1 MSQELETTLCAVR
14 KSYRLLYDYHQR
26 VQSTVD
32 QITSNLGLNFYRWE
46 SAVSKPRGGSDLH
59 NRWTWDAFP
68 QLEYSALF
76 ARNLDLIS
84 TPGDGDFLFE
94 IRVQTDNS
102 IFEQGYK
109 TEPDPHHIAA
119 EKAETQLVVC
129 IWVCNEMPKGDNESF
144 DTIWNYSDYPATEN
158 AFLPL
163 ETDYG
168 SFSVMKVTKRLST
181 LSNDEMIIEFSN
193 QIEAILDEVV

>member
-26 VQSTVD
+26 AQSTID

-46 SAVSKPRGGSDLH
+46 SAVSKPKGGSDLH
-59 NRWTWDAFP
+59 KRWTWDAFP
-68 QLEYSALF
+68 QLEYSSLF

-84 TPGDGDFLFE
+84 TPGHGDFLFE
-94 IRVQTDNS
+94 IRLRTDNS

-109 TEPDPHHIAA
+109 TEPDPHHMAA
-119 EKAETQLVVC
+119 DKAETQLVVY
-129 IWVCNEMPKGDNESF
+129 IWVCNEMPKGDRESF
-144 DTIWNYSDYPATEN
+144 DTIWNYSDYPDEVDK
-158 AFLPL
+158 FLPV

-168 SFSVMKVTKRLST
+168 RFSVMKVTKRLSA
-181 LSNDEMIIEFSN
+181 LSNDEEIIKFSN
-193 QIEAILDEVV
+193 QIEAILDTVI

>member
-26 VQSTVD
+26 VQSTID
-32 QITSNLGLNFYRWE
+32 QIASILGLNFYRWE
-46 SAVSKPRGGSDLH
+46 SAVSKPKGGSNLH

-84 TPGDGDFLFE
+84 TPVVGDFLFE
-94 IRVQTDNS
+94 IRLQTDSS

-109 TEPDPHHIAA
+109 TEPDPHQTAA
-119 EKAETQLVVC
+119 DKAETQLVVC
-129 IWVCNEMPKGDNESF
+129 IWVCNEMPKGDSESF
-144 DTIWNYSDYPATEN
+144 DTIWNYSDYPASEN
-158 AFLPL
+158 SFLPL

-168 SFSVMKVTKRLST
+168 DFSVMKVTKRLSA
-181 LSNDEMIIEFSN
+181 LSNDKKIIEFAN
-193 QIEAILDEVV
+193 QVKAVLDKLV

>member
-26 VQSTVD
+26 VQSTID

-46 SAVSKPRGGSDLH
+46 SAVSKPKGGSDLYK
-59 NRWTWDAFP
+59 RWTWDAFP

-84 TPGDGDFLFE
+84 TPGHGDFLFE
-94 IRVQTDNS
+94 IRLRTDNS

-119 EKAETQLVVC
+119 DKAETQLVVY
-129 IWVCNEMPKGDNESF
+129 IWVCNEMPKGDRESF
-144 DTIWNYSDYPATEN
+144 DKIWNYSDYPDEEDK
-158 AFLPL
+158 FLPV

-168 SFSVMKVTKRLST
+168 RFSVIKVKKRLCA
-181 LSNDEMIIEFSN
+181 LSNDEEINDFSN
-193 QIEAILDEVV
+193 QIGAILDTVI